1 MPFRHFGFGDEI
13 LRALENAGYAR
24 PTPVQAAAIPKVM
37 QGHDLISIAQTGTGK
52 TAAFVLP
59 MLHRL
64 EQSKRERNI
73 IRALI
78 LAPTRELAVQI
89 TDNIRAYGKQLLL
102 RVASIYG
109 GVDEDE
115 QIKAVRKGVQI
126 IVATPG
132 RLIDLL
138 GRQQVDLGSL
148 EMLVLD
154 EADRMLHMGFLPD
167 IETIVE
173 SLPRQRQTLMFSAT
187 FPRDVET
194 LALGPGD
201 LIGDLFTLSAK
212 IALNNDGGMVVAYI
226 RPGSD
231 GASNLIVRRGSIR
244 TGSLGTEE
252 LLESRSAPAAI
263 NGFWSNAAGQ
273 LVLMWYQYNGTRLT
287 QYASTLDSPG
297 ASWTTTELGAYSTTD
312 VYAFGTLTSQGDL
325 YVYTS
330 TCNTLRRVNGAWISA
345 SALPTALCGS
355 SNAWAMDNNGNLLA
369 VNRLD
374 GRWASFDARG
384 QTFVQSFVNTTPTT
398 GPGFVLGTRW
408 NSLAGTLLLSGSGI
422 GAYVSVNSFDAL
434 PTAAAPNGDSRGT
447 TVKNLWNIYF
457 K

>member
-1 MPFRHFGFGDEI
+1 MINTSRTAPFLLDG
-13 LRALENAGYAR
+13 LW
-24 PTPVQAAAIPKVM
+24 QAANGNAVATWKELFPCLADPQQACM
-37 QGHDLISIAQTGTGK
+37 RSWQATYDA
-52 TAAFVLP
+52 TANVWGAATT
-59 MLHRL
+59 
-64 EQSKRERNI
+64 I
-73 IRALI
+73 
-78 LAPTRELAVQI
+78 TDRELAV
-89 TDNIRAYGKQLLL
+89 L
-102 RVASIYG
+102 
-109 GVDEDE
+109 
-115 QIKAVRKGVQI
+115 KGLTNDVGDRLAL
-126 IVATPG
+126 VPG
-132 RLIDLL
+132 ISSLNGAGL
-138 GRQQVDLGSL
+138 GW
-148 EMLVLD
+148 
-154 EADRMLHMGFLPD
+154 
-167 IETIVE
+167 
-173 SLPRQRQTLMFSAT
+173 RQRGRS
-187 FPRDVET
+187 DVET